1 MRRFGVSHWTVSAR
15 LSACPIT
22 LLVAAAAVVTALAVG
37 EPPPSSEPGASPLP
51 VSGTGP
57 AEAATGAHERIIT
70 GTIVGRA
77 NQQKVVEARVVAPL
91 APVRPGQAVA
101 LSVQLEMKPGWH
113 VNSARPTL
121 AYLIATHLEFPD
133 TGSFVVEDVW
143 YPDGHMVALAFAEE
157 RLSVY
162 EGLTT
167 IRPTLRSPRAAS
179 AGDVPVRARI
189 TYQACSDRACLAPE
203 KVEFSIPFRIAG
215 DPVDPGAAVV
225 PQGGDDR
232 RNGGAAP
239 AAAGGGERVDLLTAL
254 SEQGLPF
261 VLGLVFLWGLGL
273 NLTPCVYPMIPVTIG
288 FFGNQAAGGWARRI
302 ALPAV
307 YVLGM
312 ALTYSTLGV
321 VAGLSGG
328 LFGATL
334 QSPWMIAFLVT
345 LFVAMALWMFGMYEL
360 RLPGALTRFGGG
372 RVGTVGAL
380 LMGLTMGIVAAPCIG
395 PFIVVLLAFVSASGD
410 PVLGFLLFFVMAIG
424 LGVPFLVL
432 GTFSGALT
440 ALPRSGV
447 WMIYAKKVMGIAML
461 AVALYFLQPFLT
473 DRQIGLAALTFALAS
488 GLYLGWL
495 ERSRMASPWFPAVR
509 VAVAVAIV
517 ALGAWLSLPLLAGR
531 PEAKWQDYSGAGL
544 QAARDGDRPIIIDFF
559 AEWCLPCK
567 ELDRNTFSNGEVIRR
582 LERFELF
589 KADLTSF
596 ESEPVRDLRDRF
608 DIIGVPTIV
617 FIDSSGTELTEL
629 RLYGFEPATVF
640 LERLSRVD

>member
-1 MRRFGVSHWTVSAR
+1 MRRFGVSHSTASAR
-15 LSACPIT
+15 LAAWLIT
-22 LLVAAAAVVTALAVG
+22 LLVAAAAVATAIAVG
-37 EPPPSSEPGASPLP
+37 EPPPSSEGASPSP
-51 VSGTGP
+51 AAGAGP
-57 AEAATGAHERIIT
+57 GETAAGAHERIIT

-77 NQQKVVEARVVAPL
+77 NQQRVVGARVVAPD

-101 LSVQLEMKPGWH
+101 LSVQLEMEPGWH

-121 AYLIATHLEFPD
+121 DYLIATHLEFPD
-133 TGSFVVEDVW
+133 TGSFTVEDVW
-143 YPDGHMVALAFAEE
+143 YPDGHMVELAFAEE

-179 AGDVPVRARI
+179 PGEVPVRARI

-203 KVEFSIPFRIAG
+203 TVEFSIPFRIAG
-215 DPVDPGAAVV
+215 EPVDPGAAVV
-225 PQGGDDR
+225 PRSAGDGRNGDD
-232 RNGGAAP
+232 AP
-239 AAAGGGERVDLLTAL
+239 AAAGGSGERVDLLTAL

-288 FFGNQAAGGWARRI
+288 FFGNQSAGGWGRRI

-345 LFVAMALWMFGMYEL
+345 LFVAMALWMFGLYEL

-372 RVGTVGAL
+372 RAGTVGAL

-410 PVLGFLLFFVMAIG
+410 PALGFLLFFVMAIG

-432 GTFSGALT
+432 GAFSGALT
-440 ALPRSGV
+440 ALPRSGA

-473 DRQIGLAALTFALAS
+473 DRQLGLAALVFALGS

-509 VAVAVAIV
+509 VAVATGIV
-517 ALGAWLSLPLLAGR
+517 ALGAWLSLPLLAGHA
-531 PEAKWQDYSGAGL
+531 EARWQDYSAAGL
-544 QAARDGDRPIIIDFF
+544 QAARDGQRPMVIDFF

-567 ELDRNTFSNGEVIRR
+567 ELDRNTFGDSEVIRS

-596 ESEPVRDLRDRF
+596 ESEPVRGLRDQF

-617 FIDSSGTELTEL
+617 FIDSRGTELTDL
-629 RLYGFEPATVF
+629 RLYGFEPPGAF